1 MKSTFRIFLLS
12 VLFTGVLQAQ
22 DVKVTA
28 AIDSNKYL
36 IGQWIVTHLTVE
48 APNNIRVF
56 LPTKPEQFDKATF
69 VSATPEKV
77 TEQNGVKRYV
87 QDLTLTCFDTG
98 AFNFTVSVRCLKP
111 NDTTNYSF
119 ASNPVAVEIATVKLD
134 TMITFKDIKE
144 VMHVS
149 LTIWDYL
156 LYIGIVLVIAGGVW
170 YGYRWW
176 KKRPAPV
183 VAEAPPPPPLPAHI
197 IALQKL
203 HTLEDKRLWQ
213 AGQAKAYQ
221 SELTDTLREYVEKR
235 FEFPA
240 LEETTG
246 EIIAGITLQGLEPAL
261 ITDVEHILRT
271 ADMTKFAKYQPTPQ
285 EHLTAMA
292 VSYDFVDKTM
302 IEDLYIPVHEHTAPA
317 GEAKEADHV

>member
-1 MKSTFRIFLLS
+1 MKKALSIFLFA
-12 VLFTGVLQAQ
+12 VLFSGVVQAQ

-36 IGQWIVTHLTVE
+36 IGQWIVAHLTVE
-48 APNNIRVF
+48 APNNVRVF
-56 LPTKPEQFDKATF
+56 LPTKPEQFDKTTF

-77 TEQNGVKRYV
+77 AEQNGVKRYV

-98 AFNFTVSVRCLKP
+98 AFDFTISVRCLKP
-111 NDTTNYSF
+111 NDTTNYSI
-119 ASNPVAVEIATVKLD
+119 ASNPVAVVVSTVKLD

-156 LYIGIVLVIAGGVW
+156 LYFGIALAIGGGLW
-170 YGYRWW
+170 YAYRWW

-183 VAEAPPPPPLPAHI
+183 VAEAPAPPPLPVHVV
-197 IALQKL
+197 ALQKL
-203 HTLEDKRLWQ
+203 HALEDKKLWQ
-213 AGQAKAYQ
+213 AGEAKAYQ
-221 SELTDTLREYVEKR
+221 SELTDVLREYVEKR

-240 LEETTG
+240 LEETTS
-246 EIIAGITLQGLEPAL
+246 EIIAGITLQGVEPVL
-261 ITDVEHILRT
+261 ITDVERTLRT

-292 VSYDFVDKTM
+292 VSYEFIDKTM
-302 IEDLYIPVHEHTAPA
+302 IEDIYVPVQETAARPA
-317 GEAKEADHV
+317 DAEETRNV